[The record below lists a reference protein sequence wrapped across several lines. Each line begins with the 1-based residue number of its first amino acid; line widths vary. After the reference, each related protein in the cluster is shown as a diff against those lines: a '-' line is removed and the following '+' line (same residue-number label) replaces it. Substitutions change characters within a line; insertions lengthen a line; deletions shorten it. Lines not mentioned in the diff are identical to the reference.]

1 MLVAETVSSSGFLPA
16 RGSFMLDFVV
26 VAMALIV
33 LVMTFSVWT
42 VRKRRNFL
50 LHKRIQIGT
59 AAVLFLA
66 IVAFEVDLRLLTD
79 WRTLAASSRFAGT
92 GVIETALYIH
102 LCFAIPAP
110 FIWAITLVKALR
122 HFPNPPAPVSGKFS
136 RQHRRLGWLSV
147 IVMVMTAVTGW
158 FFYAVAF
165 VA

>member
-1 MLVAETVSSSGFLPA
+1 MSAAEIISSSGFLPA

-33 LVMTFSVWT
+33 LVMAFSIWI
-42 VRKRRNFL
+42 VRRRRNYL

-59 AAVLFLA
+59 AIVLFVA

-92 GVIETALYIH
+92 GLIEIALYVH

-110 FIWAITLVKALR
+110 FIWAITLFKALR
-122 HFPNPPAPVSGKFS
+122 HFPNPPRPVAGKFS
-136 RQHRRLGWLSV
+136 RQHRMLGWLSV
-147 IVMVMTAVTGW
+147 CVMTMTAVTGW
-158 FFYAVAF
+158 IFYAVAF